1 MRDKG
6 QISKIL
12 SGCQCFTSVT
22 SRWKQIN
29 TVVGTFLN
37 RHFLKEPKRIWNSCS
52 DVPALTNK
60 VCKITWNASCINIA
74 YIHAKPSNKHQ
85 THSFYHTTASFPFKH
100 QRKLHLIKLANSWCT
115 EIMRIGHT
123 HKSDKST
130 TVIFYFW
137 RTEKFRAFFTASGT
151 ETTEGVWELQILRC

>member
-6 QISKIL
+6 QISKML

-29 TVVGTFLN
+29 TVVRTLMN
-37 RHFLKEPKRIWNSCS
+37 RHFLKEPKIIWNSCS

-74 YIHAKPSNKHQ
+74 YIHANPQCPSH
-85 THSFYHTTASFPFKH
+85 F
-100 QRKLHLIKLANSWCT
+100 LL
-115 EIMRIGHT
+115 
-123 HKSDKST
+123 T
-130 TVIFYFW
+130 TVSTISHTPFFGGQTIMLFLVCIFKQTSNSFLSSHY
-137 RTEKFRAFFTASGT
+137 RFFSVQTSE
-151 ETTEGVWELQILRC
+151 ETTSDQACQLLIYWNHAHWPRP